1 MQTWTQTL
9 SARARE
15 NWRDAFASAAAAC
28 IAWVV
33 SFRLFGH
40 TTPLFAAIT
49 AIICLAP
56 ALPSRGQQ
64 AVGLLIGVATGIVI
78 GELALLLPPMEP
90 LLRMGLATFV
100 ALLIASLLGL
110 APVVPIQAGISTVLL
125 LSFGAEKAGIAR
137 MQDVVVGASVGLMF
151 SQVLMTPN
159 PVRLI
164 DVAAKSLL
172 QRLSKGFAQAD
183 AAISDRDR
191 AKAEAATTLFTE
203 AQSSL
208 INLNSG
214 INRAR
219 SLVRWTLRGRF
230 VALQVRE
237 MAALYDRRAIRLYAS
252 ALLFAESLEEAL
264 RTSSA
269 PPPDGLRDRVAH
281 VARLAAAL
289 AKDLDAARNDTFE
302 ASLPVAVPHGWE
314 PCLDNLHAA
323 EAALAALIAIR
334 DR

>member
-9 SARARE
+9 SRRASE
-15 NWRDAFASAAAAC
+15 NWRDAFASAVAAC
-28 IAWVV
+28 IAWVLSV
-33 SFRLFGH
+33 RLLGH
-40 TTPLFAAIT
+40 PTPIFAAIT

-64 AVGLLIGVATGIVI
+64 AIGLLIGVATGIVV
-78 GELALLLPPMEP
+78 GELALLLPPMES
-90 LLRMGLATFV
+90 LLRMGLATFA
-100 ALLIASLLGL
+100 ALLVASLFGL

-125 LSFGAEKAGIAR
+125 LSFGVEKAGVAR
-137 MQDVVVGASVGLMF
+137 MLDVLVGASVGLIF

-172 QRLSKGFAQAD
+172 RRLAKGFAQAE
-183 AAISDRDR
+183 AAISERNR
-191 AKAEAATTLFTE
+191 GKAEAATNLFTE
-203 AQSSL
+203 AQSTL
-208 INLNSG
+208 VNLDSG

-230 VALQVRE
+230 VAMQVRE

-264 RTSSA
+264 RTSEE
-269 PPPDGLRDRVAH
+269 PPPQGLLDRVAH
-281 VARLAAAL
+281 VARVVAAS
-289 AKDLDAARNDTFE
+289 AKDLDAMRAEVF
-302 ASLPVAVPHGWE
+302 AAPLPVSVPHGWQV
-314 PCLDNLHAA
+314 CLDNFNAV
-323 EAALAALIAIR
+323 EAALAAFIAIR
-334 DR
+334 EE

>member
-9 SARARE
+9 SLRARD

-28 IAWVV
+28 IAWVLSV
-33 SFRLFGH
+33 RLLGH
-40 TTPLFAAIT
+40 PIPLFAAIT
-49 AIICLAP
+49 AIVCLAP

-90 LLRMGLATFV
+90 LLRIGLATFV
-100 ALLIASLLGL
+100 ALLIASLFGL

-125 LSFGAEKAGIAR
+125 LSFGVEKAGVAR
-137 MQDVVVGASVGLMF
+137 MMDVMVGASVGLMF

-164 DVAAKSLL
+164 DVAARSLL
-172 QRLSKGFAQAD
+172 QRLAKGFAQAE
-183 AAISDRDR
+183 AALSERDW
-191 AKAEAATTLFTE
+191 AKAEAATSLFTE

-264 RTSSA
+264 RTSKE
-269 PPPDGLRDRVAH
+269 PPPEGLRDRVSH
-281 VARLAAAL
+281 VSRLVSAS
-289 AKDLDAARNDTFE
+289 AKDLDAGRNDTFD
-302 ASLPVAVPHGWE
+302 APVPVAVPHGWQ
-314 PCLDNLHAA
+314 PCLDNLHAV
-323 EAALAALIAIR
+323 EAALAAFLAIHEE
-334 DR
+334 